1 MVKKPGGKKRGLGKK
16 VAAPPPIVQRKQEP
30 KKVKN
35 PLFEK
40 RARNFGI
47 GQDVQPKR
55 DLSRFVKWPRYIR
68 VQRQKQVLQER
79 LKVPPPV
86 NQFKHTADRQTA
98 KQLFRLL
105 DKYKPETRAVKK
117 ARLRASGEAKAVK
130 GKGKSDPPAKRA
142 SSLKQGVNCVVRMI
156 EKKKAQLVVI
166 AHDVDPLE
174 LVLFM
179 PALCRKMGV
188 PYCII
193 KGKAR
198 LGRLVHRKTCSCVAL
213 TNVEGGDRS
222 QFTKLLEAI
231 KTNFNERYEEERRHW
246 GGGILGSKS
255 AARLAK
261 IEKAKVRE
269 AAQKVGG

>member
-1 MVKKPGGKKRGLGKK
+1 MVQKKKGGKKGVGKK
-16 VAAPPPIVQRKQEP
+16 VAALPTLVARKQEI

-40 RARNFGI
+40 RTRNFGI

-79 LKVPPPV
+79 LKVPPPI

-105 DKYKPETRAVKK
+105 EKYHPETRAVKK
-117 ARLRASGEAKAVK
+117 ARLRAKAEDKVK
-130 GKGKSDPPAKRA
+130 GKEDAPSKRQT
-142 SSLKQGVNCVVRMI
+142 SLKQGVNCVVRMI
-156 EKKKAQLVVI
+156 EQKKATLVVI
-166 AHDVDPLE
+166 SHDVEPLE
-174 LVLFM
+174 LVIFL
-179 PALCRKMGV
+179 PSLCRKMGI
-188 PYCII
+188 PYCIV

-198 LGRLVHRKTCSCVAL
+198 LGRLVNRKTCSCVAL
-213 TNVEGGDRS
+213 TEVEGGDRS
-222 QFTKLLEAI
+222 QFNKLLEAI
-231 KTNFNERYEEERRHW
+231 RTNFNERYEEERRHW

-255 AARLAK
+255 AAKQAK

-269 AAQKVGG
+269 AAQKTGA